1 VAYTSRKHARNA
13 QGLIKNIIGA
23 VALGTCG
30 FAQAGVLNFETA
42 LDSPFLFSGGYVE
55 MGNYWVETYGGTLT
69 SDLAGA
75 IVDGRD
81 RDTCFSV
88 SCPVNN
94 PSNYLSMLN
103 DGYFYFGLN
112 SGSTFRLQGFQASF
126 IGAGQQSFPATSGL
140 LVLQG
145 FDQDGYAV
153 GAATQYGLS
162 GPTGGAFNF
171 ASYSTDYLSSLDVAF
186 VRVLGYAC
194 DATGSCNRN
203 SNLANF
209 AIDNIVTLSADDVEV
224 PEPGSLAL
232 LGLGLLGFAYSRRRA
247 A

>member
-1 VAYTSRKHARNA
+1 MAYTSSKSTRSAA
-13 QGLIKNIIGA
+13 GLIKTIIGA
-23 VALGTCG
+23 TALSTSA
-30 FAQAGVLNFETA
+30 FANAGVLNFETP
-42 LDSPFLFSGGYVE
+42 LDSPFVFSGSYLE
-55 MGNYWVETYGGTLT
+55 MGNYWVETYGGALT
-69 SDLAGA
+69 TDLAGT

-81 RDTCFSV
+81 SDTCFSV

-94 PSNYLSMLN
+94 PSNYFSLLN
-103 DGYFYFGLN
+103 DSYFYFGLN
-112 SGSTFRLQGFQASF
+112 SNSTFRLQGFQASF
-126 IGAGQQSFPATSGL
+126 IGAGQQSFPSTSGL

-145 FDQDGYAV
+145 FDQNGFAV

-171 ASYSTDYLSSLDVAF
+171 ASYSTDYLSTLDVAY

-194 DATGSCNRN
+194 DSSGNCNRT

-224 PEPGSLAL
+224 PEPASLAL

>member
-1 VAYTSRKHARNA
+1 MAYTSRKSARGA
-13 QGLIKNIIGA
+13 ATLLKNLIGA
-23 VALGTCG
+23 TALASCG
-30 FAQAGVLNFETA
+30 FAQAGVLNFETPV
-42 LDSPFLFSGGYVE
+42 DSPFVFSGSYLE

-75 IVDGRD
+75 IVNGSDT
-81 RDTCFSV
+81 DTCFSV

-94 PSNYLSMLN
+94 PTNYFSLLN
-103 DGYFYFGLN
+103 DSYFYFGLN

-126 IGAGQQSFPATSGL
+126 IGAGQASFPAVSGL

-171 ASYSTDYLSSLDVAF
+171 ASYSTDYLGSLDVSF

-194 DATGSCNRN
+194 DATGNCNRS

-209 AIDNIVTLSADDVEV
+209 AIDNIVTVSADDVEV
-224 PEPGSLAL
+224 PEPASLAL
-232 LGLGLLGFAYSRRRA
+232 LGLGLLGFAYNRRRA